1 MNAPA
6 ELHAFLR
13 SRRSV
18 RQFTRSA
25 VEEDVLQR
33 ILLTATHA
41 PSAHN
46 RQPWRF
52 AVVSTS
58 RTRSALANAMAE
70 RFRQDLERDGVPHD
84 DVEVQVR
91 RSRARIVAAPAAIVL
106 CMDMSE
112 MDLYPDPARTASER
126 IMGVQ
131 STANAGVLLL
141 LGAHA
146 EGLGAVWSCAP
157 LFAPGAVRKVL
168 DLPETWEPQALLLMG
183 KAAETPKARPRKLL
197 QEVAVF
203 L

>member
-18 RQFTRSA
+18 RQFTRAA

-33 ILLTATHA
+33 VLMTATHA

-52 AVVSTS
+52 AVVATP
-58 RTRSALANAMAE
+58 RTRSTLADAMAE
-70 RFRQDLERDGVPHD
+70 RFRQDLERDGMPAD
-84 DVEVQVR
+84 EVEMQVQ
-91 RSRARIVAAPAAIVL
+91 RSRKRVAATPVVIVL

-112 MDLYPDPARTASER
+112 MDKYPDPVRAASER
-126 IMGVQ
+126 IMAVQ

-141 LGAHA
+141 LAAHA

-157 LFAPGAVRKVL
+157 LFAPGAVRQVL
-168 DLPETWEPQALLLMG
+168 DLPESWEPQAMLLMG
-183 KAAETPKARPRKLL
+183 KAAEAPQARPRKSL